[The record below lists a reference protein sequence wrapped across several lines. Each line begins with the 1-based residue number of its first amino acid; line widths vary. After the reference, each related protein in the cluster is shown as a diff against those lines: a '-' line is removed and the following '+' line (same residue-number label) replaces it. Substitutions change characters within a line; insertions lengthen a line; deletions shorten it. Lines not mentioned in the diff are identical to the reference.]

1 MQILFMICITIVN
14 TYYLNLN
21 LNLEL
26 LLKCILFI
34 GIANFLWNVWNIESA
49 DEELVTSEITLL
61 INTMIIRTISYNKK
75 KMENIEKKYGEQN
88 KKCYILI
95 CEIFM

>member
-1 MQILFMICITIVN
+1 MQILFMICIIIVN

-21 LNLEL
+21 LKLEL

-34 GIANFLWNVWNIESA
+34 GIANFVWSVWNIESA

-61 INTMIIRTISYNKK
+61 INTMIIRTLHKKFTIPINKMHFNSNSK
-75 KMENIEKKYGEQN
+75 FKFKFK
-88 KKCYILI
+88 
-95 CEIFM
+95 

>member
-1 MQILFMICITIVN
+1 MQILFMICIAIVN
-14 TYYLNLN
+14 TF
-21 LNLEL
+21 L
-26 LLKCILFI
+26 LFKFKVLITIEMQFYI
-34 GIANFLWNVWNIESA
+34 GIVNFLWNVWNIESA
-49 DEELVTSEITLL
+49 DEELVTSEIILL

-75 KMENIEKKYGEQN
+75 MEYIEEKYGEQN

>member
-1 MQILFMICITIVN
+1 M
-14 TYYLNLN
+14 NLN

-34 GIANFLWNVWNIESA
+34 GIANFVWSVWNIESA

-75 KMENIEKKYGEQN
+75 RMENTEEKYGEQN